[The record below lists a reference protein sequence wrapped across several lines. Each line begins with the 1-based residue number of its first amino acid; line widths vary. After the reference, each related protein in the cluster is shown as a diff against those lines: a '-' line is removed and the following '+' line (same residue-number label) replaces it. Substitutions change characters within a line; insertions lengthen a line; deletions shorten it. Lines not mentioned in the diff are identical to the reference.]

1 MKKSRLAAFG
11 IIVATIIAVIIAFA
25 SDIRNSMTL
34 GLDLQGGFEIL
45 YQVTP
50 LEGQEMPDMEAVV
63 SSVRK
68 RVDVLGVSEP
78 EITVEGNDRIR
89 VSLAGVDSPDQARR
103 IISSTANLTFRDVN
117 DNLLMDASV
126 LEEGGASVGQ
136 DQYGNYVVNLSLKDS
151 DTFYQVTSEIAQRS
165 SGQNLI
171 VAWLDYEEGQSYA
184 AESRKEDPA
193 YISAATVS
201 EGISGNSAQ
210 ISGNFTQ
217 ESATELKDLIN
228 SGSLP
233 VQLTEQYSDVV
244 SADYGLGAFST
255 TMLAGAIGVAAVMLF
270 MICVYRLPG
279 VISAITLAVYIFVVF
294 LLYNAM
300 GAVFTLSGIAA
311 LVLGVGMAVDSN
323 ILTFERIKDAMYHG
337 RSVQS
342 AFREGSRESFRTI
355 LDAQMTTL
363 ISAIILY
370 LLGTGSVKG
379 FATMLIVST
388 LTTLLLIVFV
398 ARFLLG
404 LLVKSG
410 CLDNRYELFSVRKND
425 VPDVSKNE
433 ERRKFPIFR
442 KFDFV
447 GKAKYFIFT
456 SLAVIV
462 VAAGCML
469 YHGVNGEGIMNFG
482 IDFSSGTS
490 LIVQSDSTIDS
501 DALTQQLADLG
512 IEVDSIRLG
521 GSENTTANVYIKEA
535 IDSEQLSQV
544 KTTLQETYGHDVN
557 DNIVT
562 PVIGRELVRNAVII
576 SLLAWIGIL
585 IYVSIRFKW
594 DYALSGIVALIHDVI
609 IILAFCAILRL
620 EINTEIVAV
629 LLTIIGY
636 SINNSIVVFDRI
648 RENVRMTRGHL
659 DKDGYRTLVN
669 EALATTC
676 TRSVFSTLTTMLPVI
691 ALLLFGSDGISVFNL
706 TLLIGL
712 IAGAGSS
719 MFIAAQL
726 WYYLRLHK
734 KPKKAKKKKKQT
746 GKKEL
751 DEMTI
756 PGIND

>member
-11 IIVATIIAVIIAFA
+11 IIVVTIVVMIATFA
-25 SDIRNSMTL
+25 SSIRGGMTL

-50 LEGQEMPDMEAVV
+50 LDGKEMPDMEAVV

-89 VSLAGVDSPDQARR
+89 VSLAGVKSPDQARR
-103 IISSTANLTFRDVN
+103 IISSTENLTFRDVN
-117 DNLLMDASV
+117 DNLLMDAEV
-126 LEEGGASVGQ
+126 LEEGGASVSQ

-151 DTFYQVTSEIAQRS
+151 ATFYQVTSEVAQRG

-171 VAWLDYEEGQSYA
+171 VAWLDWQEGDSYA
-184 AESRKEDPA
+184 AESRKKNPA

-210 ISGNFTQ
+210 ISGNFTK

-244 SADYGLGAFST
+244 SADYGMDAFSKT
-255 TMLAGAIGVAAVMLF
+255 IIAGAVGVIAVMLF

-279 VISAITLAVYIFVVF
+279 IISSITLALYIFVVF

-311 LVLGVGMAVDSN
+311 LVLGVGMVVDSN
-323 ILTFERIKDAMYHG
+323 ILTFERIKDAMHSG
-337 RSVQS
+337 RSVKS
-342 AFREGSRESFRTI
+342 AFYEGSKESFRTI
-355 LDAQMTTL
+355 LDAQLTTL
-363 ISAIILY
+363 ISALILY
-370 LLGTGSVKG
+370 VLGTGSVKG

-388 LTTLLLIVFV
+388 LTTLVLIVSV
-398 ARFLLG
+398 VRFLLG

-410 CLDNRYELFSVRKND
+410 YLDGHYSWFGVRPGD
-425 VPDVSKNE
+425 VPDVSKKE
-433 ERRKFPIFR
+433 ERRKFSVF
-442 KFDFV
+442 KDFDFV

-456 SLAVIV
+456 SLTILV
-462 VAAGCML
+462 VSAACMVF
-469 YHGVNGEGIMNFG
+469 HGASGDGILNFG
-482 IDFSSGTS
+482 IDFSSGTT
-490 LIVQSDSTIDS
+490 LTVQSDETIDQDELKKQIS
-501 DALTQQLADLG
+501 DLG
-512 IEVDSIRLG
+512 IDVDSIRLG
-521 GSENTTANVYIKEA
+521 GSENTTATVYIKEA
-535 IDSEQLSQV
+535 IDSSQMTEV
-544 KTTLQETYGHDVN
+544 KSALKETYGHEVN
-557 DNIVT
+557 DNVVT

-576 SLLAWIGIL
+576 SVLAWIGIM
-585 IYVSIRFKW
+585 IYVAIRFKW
-594 DYALSGIVALIHDVI
+594 DYAVSGIVALVHDVL
-609 IILAFCAILRL
+609 IILAFCAIFRL

-629 LLTIIGY
+629 MLTIIGY

-648 RENVRMTRGHL
+648 RENVRAARHRL
-659 DKDGYRTLVN
+659 SKEEYRKLVN
-669 EALATTC
+669 DAIAATC

-691 ALLLFGSDGISVFNL
+691 ALLLLGSESIFVFNL

-719 MFIAAQL
+719 LFIAAQL
-726 WYYLRLHK
+726 WYRLRLHVK
-734 KPKKAKKKKKQT
+734 PRKPKKVKRSKN
-746 GKKEL
+746 EL
-751 DEMTI
+751 DEIVI

>member
-456 SLAVIV
+456 SLTVIV

-469 YHGVNGEGIMNFG
+469 YHGVNSEGIMNFG

-521 GSENTTANVYIKEA
+521 GSENTTANVYIKDA

-544 KTTLQETYGHDVN
+544 KTTLQETYGHEVN

-562 PVIGRELVRNAVII
+562 PVIGRELVRNAIII

-648 RENVRMTRGHL
+648 RENVRKTRGHL

>member
-294 LLYNAM
+294 LLYKAM
-300 GAVFTLSGIAA
+300 GAVFTLSGISA

-456 SLAVIV
+456 
-462 VAAGCML
+462 
-469 YHGVNGEGIMNFG
+469 
-482 IDFSSGTS
+482 
-490 LIVQSDSTIDS
+490 
-501 DALTQQLADLG
+501 
-512 IEVDSIRLG
+512 
-521 GSENTTANVYIKEA
+521 
-535 IDSEQLSQV
+535 
-544 KTTLQETYGHDVN
+544 
-557 DNIVT
+557 
-562 PVIGRELVRNAVII
+562 
-576 SLLAWIGIL
+576 
-585 IYVSIRFKW
+585 
-594 DYALSGIVALIHDVI
+594 
-609 IILAFCAILRL
+609 
-620 EINTEIVAV
+620 
-629 LLTIIGY
+629 
-636 SINNSIVVFDRI
+636 
-648 RENVRMTRGHL
+648 
-659 DKDGYRTLVN
+659 
-669 EALATTC
+669 
-676 TRSVFSTLTTMLPVI
+676 
-691 ALLLFGSDGISVFNL
+691 
-706 TLLIGL
+706 
-712 IAGAGSS
+712 
-719 MFIAAQL
+719 
-726 WYYLRLHK
+726 
-734 KPKKAKKKKKQT
+734 
-746 GKKEL
+746 
-751 DEMTI
+751 
-756 PGIND
+756 

>member
-404 LLVKSG
+404 LLIKSG

-469 YHGVNGEGIMNFG
+469 YHGVNSEGIMNFG

-544 KTTLQETYGHDVN
+544 KTTLQETYGHEVN

-648 RENVRMTRGHL
+648 RENVRKTRGHL

>member
-544 KTTLQETYGHDVN
+544 KTTLQETYGHEVN

-719 MFIAAQL
+719 LFIAAQL

>member
-300 GAVFTLSGIAA
+300 EAVFTLSGIAA

-469 YHGVNGEGIMNFG
+469 YHGVNSEGIMNFG

-544 KTTLQETYGHDVN
+544 KTTLQETYGHEVN

-648 RENVRMTRGHL
+648 RENVRKTRGHL

>member
-323 ILTFERIKDAMYHG
+323 ILTFERIKDVMYHG

-544 KTTLQETYGHDVN
+544 KTTLQETYGHEVN

-648 RENVRMTRGHL
+648 RENVRKTRGHL

-719 MFIAAQL
+719 LFIAAQL

>member
-11 IIVATIIAVIIAFA
+11 IIVATIIAVIVAFA

-398 ARFLLG
+398 TRFLLG

-469 YHGVNGEGIMNFG
+469 YHGVNSEGIMNFG

-521 GSENTTANVYIKEA
+521 GSENTTANVYIKDA

-544 KTTLQETYGHDVN
+544 KTTLQETYGHEVN

-648 RENVRMTRGHL
+648 RENVRKTRGHL

-719 MFIAAQL
+719 LFIAAQL

>member
-300 GAVFTLSGIAA
+300 EAVFTLSGIAA

-544 KTTLQETYGHDVN
+544 KTTLQETYGHEVN

-648 RENVRMTRGHL
+648 RENVRKTRGHL

-719 MFIAAQL
+719 LFIAAQL

>member
-648 RENVRMTRGHL
+648 RENVRKTRGHL

>member
-270 MICVYRLPG
+270 MICIYRLPG

-544 KTTLQETYGHDVN
+544 KTTLQETYGHEVN

>member
-456 SLAVIV
+456 SLTVIV

-469 YHGVNGEGIMNFG
+469 YHGVNSEGIMNFG

-521 GSENTTANVYIKEA
+521 GSENTTANVYIKDA

-648 RENVRMTRGHL
+648 RENVRKTRGHL

>member
-171 VAWLDYEEGQSYA
+171 VAWLDYEERQSYA

-410 CLDNRYELFSVRKND
+410 CLDGRYELFSVRKND

-544 KTTLQETYGHDVN
+544 KTTLQETYGHEVN

-648 RENVRMTRGHL
+648 RENVRKTRGHL
-659 DKDGYRTLVN
+659 DKDDYRTLVN

>member
-469 YHGVNGEGIMNFG
+469 YHGVNSEGIMNFG

-544 KTTLQETYGHDVN
+544 KTTLQETYGHEVN

-648 RENVRMTRGHL
+648 RENVRKTRGYL

-691 ALLLFGSDGISVFNL
+691 ALLLLGSDGISVFNL

>member
-398 ARFLLG
+398 TRFLLG

-544 KTTLQETYGHDVN
+544 KTTLQETYGHEVN

-648 RENVRMTRGHL
+648 RENVRKTRGHL

>member
-244 SADYGLGAFST
+244 SADYGLRAFST
-255 TMLAGAIGVAAVMLF
+255 TMLAGAVGVAAVMLF

-279 VISAITLAVYIFVVF
+279 VISAITLAVYIFIVF

-456 SLAVIV
+456 SLTVIV

-469 YHGVNGEGIMNFG
+469 YHGVNSEGIMNFG

-544 KTTLQETYGHDVN
+544 KTTLQETYGHEVN

-648 RENVRMTRGHL
+648 RENVRKTRGHL

>member
-544 KTTLQETYGHDVN
+544 KTTLQETYGHEVN

-648 RENVRMTRGHL
+648 RENVRKTRGHL

>member
-300 GAVFTLSGIAA
+300 EAVFTLSGIAA

-410 CLDNRYELFSVRKND
+410 CLDGRYELFSVRKND

-456 SLAVIV
+456 SLTVIV

-490 LIVQSDSTIDS
+490 LIVQSDSTINS

-544 KTTLQETYGHDVN
+544 KTTLQETYGHEVN

>member
-270 MICVYRLPG
+270 MICIYRLPG

-544 KTTLQETYGHDVN
+544 KTTLQETYGHEVN

-734 KPKKAKKKKKQT
+734 KPKKAKKKKKHT

>member
-462 VAAGCML
+462 VAAGCMV
-469 YHGVNGEGIMNFG
+469 YHGVNSEGIMNFG

-544 KTTLQETYGHDVN
+544 KTTLQETYGHEVN

-648 RENVRMTRGHL
+648 RENVRKTRGHL

>member
-398 ARFLLG
+398 TRFLLG

-544 KTTLQETYGHDVN
+544 KTTLQETYGHEVN

-659 DKDGYRTLVN
+659 DKNGYRTLVN

>member
-78 EITVEGNDRIR
+78 EITVEGNHRIR

-469 YHGVNGEGIMNFG
+469 YHGVNSEGIMNFG

-562 PVIGRELVRNAVII
+562 PVIGRELVRNAIII

-648 RENVRMTRGHL
+648 RENVRKTRGHL

>member
-11 IIVATIIAVIIAFA
+11 IIVATIIAVIVAFA

-270 MICVYRLPG
+270 MICIYRLPG

-410 CLDNRYELFSVRKND
+410 CLDGRYELFSVRKND

-544 KTTLQETYGHDVN
+544 KTTLQETYGHEVN

-648 RENVRMTRGHL
+648 RENVRKTRGHL

-719 MFIAAQL
+719 LFIAAQL

>member
-469 YHGVNGEGIMNFG
+469 YHGVNSEGIMNFG

-562 PVIGRELVRNAVII
+562 PVIGRELVRNAIII

-648 RENVRMTRGHL
+648 RENVRKTRGHL

>member
-462 VAAGCML
+462 VAAGCMV
-469 YHGVNGEGIMNFG
+469 YHGVNSEGIMNFG

-544 KTTLQETYGHDVN
+544 KTTLQETYGHEVN

-648 RENVRMTRGHL
+648 RENVRKTRGHL
-659 DKDGYRTLVN
+659 DKDGYHTLVN

>member
-151 DTFYQVTSEIAQRS
+151 DMFYQVTSEIAQRS

-544 KTTLQETYGHDVN
+544 KTTLQETYGHEVN

-648 RENVRMTRGHL
+648 RENVRKTRGHL

>member
-151 DTFYQVTSEIAQRS
+151 GTFYQVTSEIAQRS

-270 MICVYRLPG
+270 MICIYRLPG

-410 CLDNRYELFSVRKND
+410 CLDGRYELFSVRKND

-544 KTTLQETYGHDVN
+544 KTTLQETYGHEVN

-719 MFIAAQL
+719 LFIAAQL

>member
-217 ESATELKDLIN
+217 QSATELKDLIN

-469 YHGVNGEGIMNFG
+469 YHGVNSEGIMNFG

-544 KTTLQETYGHDVN
+544 KTTLQETYGHEVN

-648 RENVRMTRGHL
+648 RENVRKTRGHL

>member
-151 DTFYQVTSEIAQRS
+151 DMFYQVTSEIAQRS

-184 AESRKEDPA
+184 AESRKEDPT

-300 GAVFTLSGIAA
+300 EAVFTLSGIAA

-410 CLDNRYELFSVRKND
+410 CLDGRYELFSVRKND

-544 KTTLQETYGHDVN
+544 KTTLQETYGHEVN

-648 RENVRMTRGHL
+648 RENVRKTRGHL

>member
-151 DTFYQVTSEIAQRS
+151 DMFYQVTSEIAQRS

-404 LLVKSG
+404 LLIKSG

-469 YHGVNGEGIMNFG
+469 YHGVNSEGIMNFG

-544 KTTLQETYGHDVN
+544 KTTLQETYGHEVN

-648 RENVRMTRGHL
+648 RENVRKTRGHL

>member
-78 EITVEGNDRIR
+78 EITVEGNHRIR

-469 YHGVNGEGIMNFG
+469 YHGVNSEGIMNFG

-521 GSENTTANVYIKEA
+521 GSENTTANVYIKDA

-562 PVIGRELVRNAVII
+562 PVIGRELVRNAIII

-648 RENVRMTRGHL
+648 RENVRKTRGHL

>member
-456 SLAVIV
+456 SLTVIV

-469 YHGVNGEGIMNFG
+469 YHGVNSEGIMNFG

-521 GSENTTANVYIKEA
+521 GSENTTANVYIKDA

-544 KTTLQETYGHDVN
+544 KTTLQETYGHEVN

-648 RENVRMTRGHL
+648 RENVRKTRGHL

>member
-410 CLDNRYELFSVRKND
+410 CLDGRYELFSVRKND

-490 LIVQSDSTIDS
+490 LIVQCDSTIDS

-544 KTTLQETYGHDVN
+544 KTTLQETYGHEVN

-648 RENVRMTRGHL
+648 RENVRKTRGHL

-719 MFIAAQL
+719 LFIAAQL

-751 DEMTI
+751 DEMMI

>member
-11 IIVATIIAVIIAFA
+11 IIVVTIVVMIATFA
-25 SDIRNSMTL
+25 SSIREGMTL

-50 LEGQEMPDMEAVV
+50 LDGKEMPDMEAVV

-89 VSLAGVDSPDQARR
+89 VSLAGVKSPDQARR

-117 DNLLMDASV
+117 DNLLMDAEV
-126 LEEGGASVGQ
+126 LEEGGASVSQ
-136 DQYGNYVVNLSLKDS
+136 DQYGRYVVNLSLKDS
-151 DTFYQVTSEIAQRS
+151 ATFYQVTSEVAQRG

-171 VAWLDYEEGQSYA
+171 VAWLDWQEGDSYA
-184 AESRKEDPA
+184 AESRKKNPA

-210 ISGNFTQ
+210 ISGNFTK

-244 SADYGLGAFST
+244 SADYGMDAFSK
-255 TMLAGAIGVAAVMLF
+255 TMIAGAVGVIAVMLF

-279 VISAITLAVYIFVVF
+279 IISSITLALYIFVVF

-311 LVLGVGMAVDSN
+311 LVLGVGMVVDSN
-323 ILTFERIKDAMYHG
+323 ILTFERIKDAMHSG
-337 RSVQS
+337 RSVKS
-342 AFREGSRESFRTI
+342 AFYEGSKESFRTI
-355 LDAQMTTL
+355 LDAQLTTL
-363 ISAIILY
+363 ISALILY
-370 LLGTGSVKG
+370 VLGTGSVKG

-388 LTTLLLIVFV
+388 LTTLVLIVSV
-398 ARFLLG
+398 VRFLLG

-410 CLDNRYELFSVRKND
+410 YLDGHYSWFGVRPGD
-425 VPDVSKNE
+425 VPDVSKKE
-433 ERRKFPIFR
+433 ERRKFSVF
-442 KFDFV
+442 KDFDFV

-456 SLAVIV
+456 SLTILV
-462 VAAGCML
+462 VSAACMVF
-469 YHGVNGEGIMNFG
+469 HGASGDGILNFG
-482 IDFSSGTS
+482 IDFSSGTT
-490 LIVQSDSTIDS
+490 LTVQSDETIDQDELKKQIS
-501 DALTQQLADLG
+501 DLG
-512 IEVDSIRLG
+512 IDVDSIRLG
-521 GSENTTANVYIKEA
+521 GSENTTATVYIKEA
-535 IDSEQLSQV
+535 IDSSQMTEV
-544 KTTLQETYGHDVN
+544 KSALKETYGHEVN
-557 DNIVT
+557 DNVVT

-576 SLLAWIGIL
+576 SVLAWIGIM
-585 IYVSIRFKW
+585 IYVAIRFKW
-594 DYALSGIVALIHDVI
+594 DYAVSGIVALVHDVL
-609 IILAFCAILRL
+609 IILAFCAIFRL

-629 LLTIIGY
+629 MLTIIGY

-648 RENVRMTRGHL
+648 RENVRAARHRL
-659 DKDGYRTLVN
+659 SKEEYRKLVN
-669 EALATTC
+669 DAIAATC

-691 ALLLFGSDGISVFNL
+691 ALLLLGSESIFVFNL

-719 MFIAAQL
+719 LFIAAQL
-726 WYYLRLHK
+726 WYRLRLHVK
-734 KPKKAKKKKKQT
+734 PRKPKKVKRSKN
-746 GKKEL
+746 EL
-751 DEMTI
+751 DEIVI

>member
-78 EITVEGNDRIR
+78 EITVEGNDRIL

-201 EGISGNSAQ
+201 EGIIGNSAQ

-456 SLAVIV
+456 SLTVIV

-469 YHGVNGEGIMNFG
+469 YHGVNSEGIMNFG

-544 KTTLQETYGHDVN
+544 KTTLQETYGHEVN

-648 RENVRMTRGHL
+648 RENVRKTRGHL